1 MHAWMCETL
10 DGPAALKWRE
20 LPTPQPAAD
29 EVLVAIHAASLN
41 FPDLLIVQG
50 KYQMRPELPFA
61 PGAEF
66 AGVIEAVGSTVTHLK
81 PGMPVAALGG
91 HGGFATHACV
101 KAMQVMPLPAG
112 FPLRD
117 AAAFAFT
124 YGTAHHALID
134 RGELKAGETVLVL
147 GAAGGV
153 GTAAIQIAKAAGAKV
168 IAAAS
173 TDAKCELCRTIGAD
187 LAINYTISSLKDALK
202 AATGGRGVDVVF
214 DPVGGAYAEPAF
226 RAIAWRGR
234 YLVIGFADGQ
244 IPALPWNLPLLKGAS
259 VVGVFWGDFVRREPA
274 ANAHMLGVLAAQY
287 AHGAIKPVIDAVI
300 PLSRLSQAYDRL
312 EGRQIL
318 GKLVMVPDALLTT

>member
-1 MHAWMCETL
+1 MQAWMCETL
-10 DGPAALKWRE
+10 DGPAALQWRE
-20 LPTPQPAAD
+20 RPTPQPAAD
-29 EVLVAIHAASLN
+29 EVLIAIHAASLN

-66 AGVIEAVGSTVTHLK
+66 AGVIEAVGSAVTHLA
-81 PGMPVAALGG
+81 PGQPVAALGG

-101 KAMQVMPLPAG
+101 KAMQVMPLPPG
-112 FPLRD
+112 FALRD

-134 RGELKAGETVLVL
+134 RAALKAGETVLVL

-173 TDAKCELCRTIGAD
+173 TDAKCALCREIGAD
-187 LAINYTISSLKDALK
+187 QAINYTTASLKDELK

-234 YLVIGFADGQ
+234 YLVIGFADGH

-259 VVGVFWGDFVRREPA
+259 VVGVFWGDFVRREPQ
-274 ANAHMLGVLAAQY
+274 ANARMLGVLAAQY
-287 AHGAIKPVIDAVI
+287 AGGLVKPVIDAVI
-300 PLSRLSQAYDRL
+300 PLSRLADAYHRL
-312 EGRQIL
+312 ETRQIL
-318 GKLVMVPDALLTT
+318 GKLVLVPDALLTT